1 MPKYAIF
8 IADENYEFAILADE
22 ILSFCILKGKNNSL
36 LKKSQEKI
44 FQIENLD
51 DYGLVKV
58 IDVKNL
64 ELHNSLEAPKEK
76 KVTVGEIEVEKSI
89 KTTIEKY
96 FTFYIDGK
104 FFAFDLTKVRRV
116 YHMDT
121 VKLLDTNSFNGFFLA
136 DFNDLICPL
145 ISTEKRKNIFQV
157 LFQAMT
163 KVIIKF

>member
-1 MPKYAIF
+1 M
-8 IADENYEFAILADE
+8 ILLLE
-22 ILSFCILKGKNNSL
+22 KNIVKELNKDLNDNNNKSL

-51 DYGLVKV
+51 DYGSVKV

-64 ELHNSLEAPKEK
+64 ELHNSLEQPKEK
-76 KVTVGEIEVEKSI
+76 KFTIGEFEFEKA
-89 KTTIEKY
+89 KKAAIEKY
-96 FTFYIDGK
+96 FTFSIDGK

-121 VKLLDTNSFNGFFLA
+121 VELLDTNSSKGFFLA

-157 LFQAMT
+157 FVPTLFGH
-163 KVIIKF
+163 